1 MIVKLETGGT
11 TTVVGGSAGA
21 KAGFMNSG
29 AYSAIANGVGG
40 VFDSI
45 PTPNQE
51 LNENNNMMAGI
62 RSTASSALMAS
73 GNPYAMAAGV
83 ALKIIDKTG
92 GFVDASKGLGGTN
105 DTLNAV
111 ASLALPGAGWFAS
124 KTENYKISS
133 DMKAMASGYAS
144 AMKNNKEAQQN
155 AGAKILFGKSKANTL
170 IHVAKVKDRMISN
183 IKQDADDAMQS
194 AATMTQARAM
204 QNQYDYMGGYNQAL
218 ARAAKNGAKLEQI
231 IRVKK
236 LLTKPKEI
244 EEFKEGGT
252 LPEEFIPTTKEQD
265 LDFFNNLTFE
275 DENAKEENIIQQE
288 ETLEQ
293 KEVQEFKKGGK
304 KRKPYSE
311 WVKDVNSDYL
321 SDDYDL
327 EKAYNELPIEELEAW
342 KKDPKNNHLGDKYK
356 KPNHMTYSYP
366 GYGWTKDSTGNDV
379 FVISPEQYLLHGG
392 NDGAW
397 DKYVRYW
404 NENEPTAILRDW
416 TGKLQY
422 RVPNIDPDKLK
433 DQANKPIVEKVSSTY
448 VQKPLIVEHKEGGA
462 VNVIPEGNLHA
473 RLHHMEDADNLTKK
487 GVPVVDRDGNQQAE
501 IELNEI
507 ILHLELSQKLEEL
520 CKKFYSEETKPRDK
534 EDLAIEAGKLLA
546 KEIMENTEDRTG
558 LMNEVA

>member
-1 MIVKLETGGT
+1 MIVKLQTGGT
-11 TTVVGGSAGA
+11 TTAVGGSAGA

-92 GFVDASKGLGGTN
+92 GFTDASKGLGGTN

-111 ASLALPGAGWFAS
+111 ASLALPGAGWFAK

-144 AMKNNKEAQQN
+144 AMKNNKTAERN
-155 AGAKILFGKSKANTL
+155 AGAKILFGKARANSL

-183 IKQDADDAMQS
+183 IKQHADEDMQT
-194 AATMTQARAM
+194 AATMTQAKAM

-236 LLTKPKEI
+236 LLTKPKEV
-244 EEFKEGGT
+244 EEFKEGGN
-252 LPEEFIPTTKEQD
+252 LPEEFVPTTEEQD

-275 DENAKEENIIQQE
+275 DSKVEEEVVQPEETVEQKEE
-288 ETLEQ
+288 
-293 KEVQEFKKGGK
+293 EVQEFK
-304 KRKPYSE
+304 
-311 WVKDVNSDYL
+311 N
-321 SDDYDL
+321 
-327 EKAYNELPIEELEAW
+327 
-342 KKDPKNNHLGDKYK
+342 
-356 KPNHMTYSYP
+356 
-366 GYGWTKDSTGNDV
+366 
-379 FVISPEQYLLHGG
+379 
-392 NDGAW
+392 
-397 DKYVRYW
+397 
-404 NENEPTAILRDW
+404 
-416 TGKLQY
+416 
-422 RVPNIDPDKLK
+422 
-433 DQANKPIVEKVSSTY
+433 
-448 VQKPLIVEHKEGGA
+448 GGA

-473 RLHHMEDADNLTKK
+473 RLHHMEDAEGLTKK
-487 GVPVVDRDGNQQAE
+487 GVPVVDKDGNQQAE

-507 ILHLELSQKLEEL
+507 ILHLELTKKLEEL
-520 CKKFYSEETKPRDK
+520 CNKFYNEETKSRDK